1 MVQRKVKELLG
12 KEPTKGINPD
22 ECVAVGAAIQGAVLS
37 GEKSGIVLVDVTPLS
52 LGLETLGGVFTKI
65 IERNTAIPCSKSQVF
80 TTAADNQPQV
90 EIRVLQGERPM
101 ANDNVEL
108 GRFILDGIPPAPRG
122 VPQIEVTFEVDANG
136 IVNVTAK
143 DKGTGKAQHITIQS
157 SRLSE
162 AEIER
167 LRREAEQHE
176 EEDRRKKELAEARN
190 EAESFVYNTEKTLK
204 DLGDK
209 LTPEERAPIE
219 EKIRQLRELTAKED
233 AAAIRGGIE
242 ELTKALHGISQKIYS
257 QGQQG
262 AQDPSSQGGSV
273 DADFKD
279 AGRA

>member
-1 MVQRKVKELLG
+1 
-12 KEPTKGINPD
+12 
-22 ECVAVGAAIQGAVLS
+22 VLS

-190 EAESFVYNTEKTLK
+190 EAESLVYNTEKTLR

-209 LTPEERAPIE
+209 LTSDEKAPVE
-219 EKIRQLRELTAKED
+219 EKVRALKELTAKDD
-233 AAAIRGGIE
+233 AAAIRRGIE
-242 ELTKALHGISQKIYS
+242 ELTQALHGISHKIYS
-257 QGQQG
+257 ASGG
-262 AQDPSSQGGSV
+262 AQNPSDASGTGYDTGSV